1 MNEIYTVEDLA
12 YRCSDFAEHVDKI
25 IEQVNLGNLVQYSN
39 TGIPLHSGGFIYD
52 SHLNSN
58 KVHTAIENDD
68 CELANKLKSSLSIHT
83 PLSRKF
89 AQLIDEKTQELAE
102 KAARSYKGKY
112 DE

>member
-1 MNEIYTVEDLA
+1 MNEAYTVEDLA

-25 IEQVNLGNLVQYSN
+25 IEQVNMGNMVQYSN
-39 TGIPLHSGGFIYD
+39 TGLSSPNGGFIYD

-58 KVHTAIENDD
+58 KVHSAIEGDD
-68 CELANKLKSSLSIHT
+68 YELANKLKSSLSIHT

-89 AQLIDEKTQELAE
+89 AQLIDDKTQELAE
-102 KAARSYKGKY
+102 EAARSYKGKY